1 MQTKMDK
8 KIKGDLGEEFICAE
22 LTKRGHKILCR
33 NFRKSYGEI
42 DIISQIGRFIVFT
55 EVKTRQRNSMVSGLE
70 AVNATKRR
78 RIVQT
83 ADFYLCNV
91 YPGLNNKVLQPRY
104 DIAEVII
111 TRGELPKVV
120 RFDIYEDAFTT
131 DGIYTLY

>member
-1 MQTKMDK
+1 MDK
-8 KIKGDLGEEFICAE
+8 KNKGDLGEEIICAE
-22 LTKRGHKILCR
+22 LLKRGHKILCR

-42 DIISQIGRFIVFT
+42 DIISQIDRFIVFT

-70 AVNATKRR
+70 AVNAAKRR

-83 ADFYLCNV
+83 ADFYLCNI
-91 YPGLNNKVLQPRY
+91 YPGLDNKILQPRY

-111 TRGELPKVV
+111 TRGEAPTVL
-120 RFDIYEDAFTT
+120 RFDIYEDAFAT